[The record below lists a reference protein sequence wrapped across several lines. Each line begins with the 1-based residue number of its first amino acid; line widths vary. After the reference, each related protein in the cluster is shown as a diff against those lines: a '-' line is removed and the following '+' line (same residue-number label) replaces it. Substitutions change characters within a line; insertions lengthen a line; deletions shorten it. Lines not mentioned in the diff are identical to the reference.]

1 MEFVKTQ
8 RGARALLH
16 EGYRYVVNRRGRDE
30 RIFLRCGKSRN
41 CSGCLCTL
49 KDEIIST
56 NDNHNHPPDEAS
68 NEVDKIVDS
77 IKGKVRTTAQPIP
90 AVYTEEIQAIATHAD
105 RDTIAAKLPTFSSLK
120 TSLYRQ
126 RRALIPPLPKTRDDV
141 HFDGKTIILAVIV
154 V

>member
-30 RIFLRCGKSRN
+30 RIFWRCGKSRN

-77 IKGKVRTTAQPIP
+77 IKGKVRTTAQPIQQSTLKKYKQLP
-90 AVYTEEIQAIATHAD
+90 LMQTETRLQPNYQHFQVSRRVY
-105 RDTIAAKLPTFSSLK
+105 
-120 TSLYRQ
+120 
-126 RRALIPPLPKTRDDV
+126 
-141 HFDGKTIILAVIV
+141 IV
-154 V
+154 SEGHLFHHCQKQEMMYTLMVRP